1 MLTHDRHS
9 TEISSYKADEEEG
22 VTLFG
27 RKPKEVLEAFHA
39 SGLAAQ
45 GFSILGR
52 IVPQR
57 AVLIGQEGQ
66 NTSLFEGEPLY
77 AGTFI
82 RRTNE
87 S

>member
-1 MLTHDRHS
+1 MLTQDRHS
-9 TEISSYKADEEEG
+9 TEISSYDACQEEG
-22 VTLFG
+22 ITLFG
-27 RKPKEVLEAFHA
+27 RKPREVLEAFH
-39 SGLAAQ
+39 STGLAEQ

-66 NTSLFEGEPLY
+66 NTSLFEGETLY

>member
-1 MLTHDRHS
+1 MNTHDRHS
-9 TEISSYKADEEEG
+9 TEISRYEACKEEG

-39 SGLAAQ
+39 SGLAEQ
-45 GFSILGR
+45 GFAILGR

-57 AVLIGQEGQ
+57 AVLIGSKGQ

-82 RRTNE
+82 RKTKE